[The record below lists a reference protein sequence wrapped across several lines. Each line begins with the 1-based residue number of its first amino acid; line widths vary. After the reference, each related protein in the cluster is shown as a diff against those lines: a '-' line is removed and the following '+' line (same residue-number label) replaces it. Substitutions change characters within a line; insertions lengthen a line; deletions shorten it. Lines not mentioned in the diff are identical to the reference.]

1 MFTYCWQ
8 EVCRNEAL
16 KLETEA
22 KAASEEAAW
31 WWLQLAT
38 WIHGGSGG
46 MLQTIVKIFKRFGD
60 VLDFASI
67 FWFPVQEQ
75 WTTDQRPSLEARP

>member
-22 KAASEEAAW
+22 KAASEEVASDMNTW
-31 WWLQLAT
+31 WVP
-38 WIHGGSGG
+38 GG
-46 MLQTIVKIFKRFGD
+46 MLQTIVQIFKRFGD